1 VQGHAAA
8 LRSPGPTLLSG
19 GLWRVLRAGFH
30 LLGVIV
36 LPFETDSIPSAE
48 HAEEIAEGILR
59 AARGGDRDAFG
70 AIVDHY
76 EERLRILAFG
86 LLRDRDLMN
95 DALQDTFV
103 SAYRSLPKFR
113 GDAALGTWLYRICYR
128 ACLVYVKRGRL
139 TLVAEVDAGPLAA
152 PGDHGEDLG
161 LRDLLATALGELP
174 AEQRVAVLM
183 VDRDGYDYRSVA
195 DVLGVPEGTVASR
208 LSAARASLRVAL
220 RRELDADGVLGGGEG
235 R

>member
-1 VQGHAAA
+1 MQGHAAA
-8 LRSPGPTLLSG
+8 LRRLSPTPLSG
-19 GLWRVLRAGFH
+19 GLWRVLQAGFH
-30 LLGVIV
+30 LLGVIA
-36 LPFETDSIPSAE
+36 LPTETESIPSAE
-48 HAEEIAEGILR
+48 HADEIAESVLR